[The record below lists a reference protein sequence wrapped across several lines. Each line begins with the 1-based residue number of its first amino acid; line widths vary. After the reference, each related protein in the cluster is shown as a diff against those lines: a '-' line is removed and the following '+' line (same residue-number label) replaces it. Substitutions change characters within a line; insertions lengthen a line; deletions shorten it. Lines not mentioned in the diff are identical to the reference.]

1 MNQDRIV
8 KIFFHPEYVVKD
20 EEISMIVE
28 RAKLKNCQLDVR
40 SMKINDSLLMF
51 LANSEKTA
59 KISEIH
65 ISDCYGITDNGIN
78 ALVMS
83 PFCKKMQALTL
94 VLDENLF

>member
-1 MNQDRIV
+1 
-8 KIFFHPEYVVKD
+8 
-20 EEISMIVE
+20 
-28 RAKLKNCQLDVR
+28 
-40 SMKINDSLLMF
+40 MF